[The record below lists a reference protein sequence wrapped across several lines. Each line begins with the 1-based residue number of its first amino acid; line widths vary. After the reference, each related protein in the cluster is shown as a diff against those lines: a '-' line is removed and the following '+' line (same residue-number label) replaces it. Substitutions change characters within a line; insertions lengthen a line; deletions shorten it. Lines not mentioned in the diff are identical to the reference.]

1 MSSIRNRNRNR
12 SDVIFFKLEHGWTH
26 LGMVM
31 ETVYKKADSRIR
43 FYLFFLDFNMIF
55 HLFPGFFCYGGL
67 ILGDIGFF

>member
-1 MSSIRNRNRNR
+1 MSSSRNRNR
-12 SDVIFFKLEHGWTH
+12 SDVIFFKLEQGWTH

-55 HLFPGFFCYGGL
+55 HLFPGFFLLWWPYFRRYK
-67 ILGDIGFF
+67 FFIR